1 MLLVLSH
8 AILLTAYLPVCTR
21 PLCSHAVMRRAVAP
35 SMNEA
40 SSSSL
45 SDLTVYELKAVCR
58 AKGLKVSGRKAE
70 LIARVAG
77 APPGVASSAPTGG
90 KGRGGGRGRG
100 RGRGGRGRGRGK
112 VRGSESVDAPPSQVS
127 PSVQAEP
134 SRQWPHTAA
143 AAASTAAGTHESEEV
158 IEVNTTPY
166 VAMRNGATRD
176 EDGDYGSGDS
186 NGVEVIA
193 QEEAE
198 ALEDEAYLAQR
209 RRQRRAKLSQYFTEE
224 FNSVVGALEMKAGEA
239 YRRALGG
246 AQGAAPAYASAE
258 SDASMQGGAG
268 AVACQAQG
276 TNGAAANGSGAG
288 VPQAARYL
296 EVTRGSGRRLAWCKS
311 FDSATGRGVL
321 VDLEERSEWPVTS
334 WSLEVDEAV
343 VPPASRVLRAGE
355 FVEYDPRSARELAD
369 GGSPAAVG
377 WVRGILGWPLMCEV
391 AAGLELGSN
400 APVRAR

>member
-100 RGRGGRGRGRGK
+100 RGGRGRGRGK
-112 VRGSESVDAPPSQVS
+112 VHGSESVDTPPSQAS

-134 SRQWPHTAA
+134 SQQWPHTAA
-143 AAASTAAGTHESEEV
+143 AAAPTAAGTHESDEV
-158 IEVNTTPY
+158 IEVNTTRY
-166 VAMRNGATRD
+166 VAMRNGASR
-176 EDGDYGSGDS
+176 EGDGGYGSSDS

-258 SDASMQGGAG
+258 LDAPMQGGA
-268 AVACQAQG
+268 ACLLYTSPSPRDRQ
-276 TNGAAANGSGAG
+276 
-288 VPQAARYL
+288 
-296 EVTRGSGRRLAWCKS
+296 KS
-311 FDSATGRGVL
+311 RMPSSA
-321 VDLEERSEWPVTS
+321 
-334 WSLEVDEAV
+334 
-343 VPPASRVLRAGE
+343 
-355 FVEYDPRSARELAD
+355 
-369 GGSPAAVG
+369 
-377 WVRGILGWPLMCEV
+377 
-391 AAGLELGSN
+391 
-400 APVRAR
+400 